1 MTRIGHDGGGFAFD
15 NEGPAHDTLLGRFH
29 LANRLV
35 TQHEY
40 LAFIRDGGYSRPEL
54 WLSQGWDR
62 VCAGWRAP
70 LYWEGSATTGKS
82 SHCTACRN
90 WSCRRL
96 SRT

>member
-54 WLSQGWDR
+54 WLSQDGTASAR
-62 VCAGWRAP
+62 LARAA
-70 LYWEGSATTGKS
+70 LLGSATTGKS